1 MIVAVAV
8 MRGKNA
14 VGEERYVECTVM
26 VVVVDEIQIRRV
38 HRDSCRWREERMQ
51 LARKDTWSAP

>member
-26 VVVVDEIQIRRV
+26 VVVLDEIQIRRV
-38 HRDSCRWREERMQ
+38 HRDSRLWR
-51 LARKDTWSAP
+51 